1 MKKLVTCKSCGAQIA
16 KSAKTCPSCG
26 AKQHQGVHIATGII
40 GILVVVLIV
49 AIVGSAVGGNNAE
62 PTLVTSGTPAS
73 DGAAAETPSTFGV
86 GQTASL
92 NDVNVTLTNV
102 TESAGNEYIK
112 PGDGKVFVLCEFEIA
127 NNSGSDIGV
136 SSLVSF
142 EAYVDEYATSLSLS
156 ALAANSDQT
165 QLDGTVAAGKKMK
178 GIVGY
183 EANADWKSIEVNF
196 TPDFW
201 AGSDISFTYSK

>member
-1 MKKLVTCKSCGAQIA
+1 MKKLVTCKTCGAQIA
-16 KSAKTCPSCG
+16 KTAKVCPSCG
-26 AKQHQGVHIATGII
+26 AKQHKGAHIAAGIV
-40 GILVVVLIV
+40 GVLAVVLIIAV
-49 AIVGSAVGGNNAE
+49 IGSALGGSNE
-62 PTLVTSGTPAS
+62 PTLVTSGGPVS
-73 DGAAAETPSTFGV
+73 EGAANETPSAFGV

-92 NDVNVTLTNV
+92 NDVNVMLTNV
-102 TESAGNEYIK
+102 TESAGSEYIK

-127 NNSGSDIGV
+127 NNSDSDIGV

-142 EAYVDEYATSLSLS
+142 EAYVDEYSTSLSLS

-183 EANADWKSIEVNF
+183 EANADWKNIEVKF

-201 AGSDISFTYSK
+201 AGSDITFTYSK